1 MNMVLANAGG
11 SQPLA
16 TAAYNAGP
24 GRMRSWRATLN
35 EPMEGAVFAESIPY
49 LETRV
54 YVKNVMANAT
64 NYAALFENKPQSL
77 KARLGQITPRSE
89 QPSDLP

>member
-1 MNMVLANAGG
+1 MVLTGGGG

-24 GRMRSWRATLN
+24 GRMRTWRATLA
-35 EPMEGAVFAESIPY
+35 EPIEGAVFAESIPY

-64 NYAALFENKPQSL
+64 NYAALFEGRPQSL
-77 KARLGQITPRSE
+77 KARIGKVSPRGAAA
-89 QPSDLP
+89 SDLP